1 MAKDEKGYD
10 FSLDAEEELEKTKQ
24 ARKNKPLPLT
34 ETLVLDIVDYML
46 ENHGYGYSTQISS
59 YMVGYKPRRYTS
71 REVVGILRNRPCFR
85 HAQSKDRKGGIRWR
99 LDVLALEKYLVQKGY
114 ETRAEERGIYSKM
127 KMLKWNQIFNT
138 IQSLEKLMPEI
149 DDPTPETLNKCY
161 EEIATLWS

>member
-10 FSLDAEEELEKTKQ
+10 FSLDAEEELKKSKEAK
-24 ARKNKPLPLT
+24 RNRPLPLT
-34 ETLVLDIVDYML
+34 ETLVLDIVEYML

-99 LDVLALEKYLVQKGY
+99 LDLLALEKYLIQKGY
-114 ETRAEERGIYSKM
+114 EERAADRGIYEDMRK
-127 KMLKWNQIFNT
+127 LKWSQINNT
-138 IQSLEKLMPEI
+138 IKALEKMIPEI
-149 DDPTPETLNKCY
+149 DDPTPETLSMCY
-161 EEIATLWS
+161 EKIATLWS